1 MNTMLNLVNRHNKVF
16 RRDRMLVFFFYLISD
31 YCYYAICDF
40 YSKKTQVDAIEQLV
54 PASDQLKT
62 MVNEWMVAGLLS
74 IIAVTTTLAALG
86 IYIKDLE
93 TKVMADFF

>member
-1 MNTMLNLVNRHNKVF
+1 MRFLF
-16 RRDRMLVFFFYLISD
+16 
-31 YCYYAICDF
+31 
-40 YSKKTQVDAIEQLV
+40 KKTQVDAIEQLV

-93 TKVMADFF
+93 TKVMADFFNNS